1 MRIQYFYSLAAL
13 FLTCCNS
20 VFAQDVSLGK
30 LKFQDCIACH
40 STNAGENLI
49 GPSLFGVYGRQA
61 GTGEGFRYSNAVKK
75 SGVTWDSN
83 SLNQYI
89 ANPQAFIAGGRMPYS
104 GMADEEARKHLIAY
118 LMTLQ

>member
-20 VFAQDVSLGK
+20 VFAQDVNLGK

-40 STNAGENLI
+40 SMNAGENLI